1 MDHKANIVWLQEVIV
16 VFSDQLFEYLG
27 AYTCLISKYFLQE
40 ADIIVIKYILACFIQ
55 DVQLVVWRY
64 DFRASLIAP
73 HRLML
78 LIESVDDS
86 FEAYAAHH
94 WHEGLNVAVLA
105 TDLFFEAWL
114 QESVEVFG
122 TCTCIALAVE
132 DAQQA
137 KLIDT
142 ECQLCIFFQTF
153 ILSEVVVFILEVHED
168 VVLHEQTPIEAV
180 LIG

>member
-1 MDHKANIVWLQEVIV
+1 MDHKADIVWLQEVIV
-16 VFSDQLFEYLG
+16 VFSDRLFEYLG
-27 AYTCLISKYFLQE
+27 AYTCLISKYLLQE

-64 DFRASLIAP
+64 DFRASLIAT

-78 LIESVDDS
+78 LIESVDDCL
-86 FEAYAAHH
+86 EAYAAHH
-94 WHEGLNVAVLA
+94 WNEGLNVAVLA
-105 TDLFFEAWL
+105 TDLLFKAWL
-114 QESVEVFG
+114 QESVEVFS
-122 TCTCIALAVE
+122 TCSRIALAVE

-137 KLIDT
+137 ELIDT
-142 ECQLCIFFQTF
+142 ESQLCIFFQTF

-168 VVLHEQTPIEAV
+168 VVLHEQAPVKAV

>member
-1 MDHKANIVWLQEVIV
+1 MDHEADIVWLQEVIV
-16 VFSDQLFEYLG
+16 VFCDQLFEYLR
-27 AYTCLISKYFLQE
+27 AYPCLISKYFLQE

-64 DFRASLIAP
+64 NFRTSLIAP
-73 HRLML
+73 HGLML
-78 LIESVDDS
+78 LIERVDDG

-105 TDLFFEAWL
+105 TDLLFEARL
-114 QESVEVFG
+114 QESIEVFG
-122 TCTCIALAVE
+122 TCTCIALAVQ

-137 KLIDT
+137 QLINT
-142 ECQLCIFFQTF
+142 ESQFCIFFQTF
-153 ILSEVVVFILEVHED
+153 ILSEVVVFILEVHEY
-168 VVLHEQTPIEAV
+168 VVLHKQAPIEAV